1 MIIRPYD
8 GCAVFNGVS
17 CGCRL
22 MKPAMKSKCG
32 WYGALLFSLYMRASF
47 KSCRYP
53 YVNSWFFAPRMARS
67 SGAAVRQRACRSC

>member
-1 MIIRPYD
+1 
-8 GCAVFNGVS
+8 
-17 CGCRL
+17 

-53 YVNSWFFAPRMARS
+53 YVNSWFFAPQQNMEGRRLLPR
-67 SGAAVRQRACRSC
+67 AALMGGCGKVL